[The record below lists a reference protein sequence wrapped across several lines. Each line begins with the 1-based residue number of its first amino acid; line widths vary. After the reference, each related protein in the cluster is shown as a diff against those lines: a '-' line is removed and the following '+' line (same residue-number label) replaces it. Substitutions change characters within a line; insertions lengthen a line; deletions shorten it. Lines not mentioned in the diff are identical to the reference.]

1 MSLGLVDHVRC
12 CSTRLLSCCFGH
24 FIGSFVSYEW
34 HGHPASVGQWVINCL
49 SYLIVLQYNMT
60 TRFTQCPPI
69 TTDVSLAW
77 KYPAWCLHASM
88 LNTQLCSREYFMQ
101 VLARLVQTPYFS
113 VNDLEETVN
122 HHFTPDLRTRHRLVH
137 FSLPYIFKGWNI
149 EQNVFEL
156 RLQSFLNVPSNP
168 LLRILTRISLLTL
181 LNLDKMG
188 LISLTSILPLGSLM
202 LMLVLVL
209 VLVLVWSGCHAVTS
223 ITCVDIKPS
232 IRVSTSSSGSADLL
246 EPLDCLFTPPSSGT
260 ALPIRRIPFALVLIP
275 HFDRLLAA
283 IVPHPKA
290 LPCRTMVNVLGA
302 HIN

>member
-1 MSLGLVDHVRC
+1 
-12 CSTRLLSCCFGH
+12 
-24 FIGSFVSYEW
+24 
-34 HGHPASVGQWVINCL
+34 
-49 SYLIVLQYNMT
+49 
-60 TRFTQCPPI
+60 
-69 TTDVSLAW
+69 
-77 KYPAWCLHASM
+77 
-88 LNTQLCSREYFMQ
+88 MQ

-209 VLVLVWSGCHAVTS
+209 VLVLV
-223 ITCVDIKPS
+223 
-232 IRVSTSSSGSADLL
+232 
-246 EPLDCLFTPPSSGT
+246 
-260 ALPIRRIPFALVLIP
+260 
-275 HFDRLLAA
+275 
-283 IVPHPKA
+283 
-290 LPCRTMVNVLGA
+290 
-302 HIN
+302 